1 MSFFKQLVICLVL
14 VAGAGAGWYVYQNPQ
29 ITGLARETAEG
40 PGAAGGRGPTVAGG
54 GERGPG
60 AGSRGFGANR
70 IPGLMGGG
78 GAVNVITAP
87 VETDA
92 GGETVVALGTARAA
106 RSVTLFPQVTGVVTE
121 ILFRPGQAI
130 DEGAALVRLQD
141 DEQQVAVDRAR
152 VTLEQTRETLE
163 RSQALAKSK
172 TITAVA
178 LSDAETAAQL
188 AEIEVRSA
196 EIALDRHT
204 VTAPFSGVI
213 GLTDVAVG
221 DLVTSTTEIATL
233 DDLATL
239 NVRFEVPERWAGR
252 IAPDQPISATPQG
265 MPGSKL
271 SGRVSGIDNR
281 VDETTRTL
289 LLEAELE
296 NPGEVLKP
304 GMAVSV
310 SLDFDTD
317 QQLAVP
323 TLAVQWDRRG
333 SFVWRVTEGAAE
345 RAGIAIIRRQSG
357 IVIVQG
363 DIAAGDRIVVEG
375 IQRLRPGAKVAEV
388 GEAPDAP
395 GGDLGG
401 VGPAGEPNPA
411 LSGGTGELRPARS

>member
-1 MSFFKQLVICLVL
+1 MSVLKQLFLCLVL
-14 VAGAGAGWYVYQNPQ
+14 VASAGAGWYVYQHPQ
-29 ITGLARETAEG
+29 IAGLAREN
-40 PGAAGGRGPTVAGG
+40 AAGPELGGPAGRPG
-54 GERGPG
+54 GERR
-60 AGSRGFGANR
+60 AGDPSPNSGGANR

-87 VETDA
+87 VETDS
-92 GGETVVALGTARAA
+92 GGETVMALGTAKAA
-106 RSVTLFPQVTGVVTE
+106 RSVKLFPQVTGVVTE
-121 ILFRPGQAI
+121 ILFRPGEPI
-130 DEGAALVRLQD
+130 ESGAALVRMQD
-141 DEQQVAVDRAR
+141 DEQQVAVERAR
-152 VTLEQTRETLE
+152 VALEKARETLA
-163 RSQALAKSK
+163 RSEALAKSR

-196 EIALDRHT
+196 DVALSRHT
-204 VTAPFSGVI
+204 IKAPFAGVI
-213 GLTDVAVG
+213 GLTDVSVG
-221 DLVTSTTEIATL
+221 DLVTSSTAIATL

-239 NVRFEVPERWAGR
+239 NVRFEIPERWAVR
-252 IAPDQPISATPQG
+252 VAPEQAIVATAQG
-265 MPGSKL
+265 MPGSKF
-271 SGRVSGIDNR
+271 SGRITGIDNR

-310 SLDFDTD
+310 SLGFDTD

-333 SFVWRVTEGAAE
+333 SFVWRVAEGAAE
-345 RAGIAIIRRQSG
+345 RAEIAIIRRQSG
-357 IVIVQG
+357 TVIVQG

-375 IQRLRPGAKVAEV
+375 IQRLRPGAKVVEV

-395 GGDLGG
+395 DGNPGGGG
-401 VGPAGEPNPA
+401 PGGESNPA
-411 LSGGTGELRPARS
+411 VSGGAGELRRARS